1 MNEVWHPCA
10 GFETHYEVS
19 NLGNVRSIERMVP
32 HHKGGLKK
40 SPSKVLRPAVGSSG
54 YKIVSLCVDSVK
66 SNQLVHR
73 LVARAFI
80 PNESNKP
87 QVNHKNGLKTDNRVE
102 NLEWATASE
111 NGLHSYAVLGNVAKN
126 KPKFG
131 VENPKVKPVLATNVD
146 TGEKV
151 LIAGT
156 HQKKQMGFSQTCV
169 DKAIRENKAYRGWTF
184 AKLDTAKAR
193 IAALEAKP

>member
-32 HHKGGLKK
+32 HHRGGLKK
-40 SPSKVLRPAVGSSG
+40 SPSKVLRQAVGGAG
-54 YKIVSLCVDSVK
+54 YKIVSFCVDGLK

-87 QVNHKNGLKTDNRVE
+87 QVNHKNGVKTDNTVQ
-102 NLEWATASE
+102 NLEWVTASE
-111 NGLHSYAVLGNVAKN
+111 NGLHSYAVLGNLAKN
-126 KPKFG
+126 KPAFG
-131 VENPKVKPVLATNVD
+131 ITNPKVKPVIATNVE
-146 TGEKV
+146 TGEQI

-156 HQKKQMGFSQTCV
+156 KQKKELGFTQTCV
-169 DKAIRENKAYRGWTF
+169 DKAIREGKAYKGWSFT
-184 AKLDTAKAR
+184 KLKAEVDSLK
-193 IAALEAKP
+193 AQLKGA